1 MTSRLASSE
10 HKANPYPFYE
20 RLRAESPVHRVM
32 LPGRKTA
39 WLVTRY
45 ADAEGVLKDARFAK
59 DRFNVSDGD
68 AAAWMPWM
76 PGFVRPLTRNMLDV
90 DNPDHARLRS
100 IVSKAFTPPRIEQMR
115 NRIETLAD
123 DLLTA
128 AQARQHF
135 DLIRDFARPIPTTII
150 AEMLGVP
157 IEERGRFTTWSSAIV
172 AADSS
177 KWATL
182 RAIPNLWLFIRYLR
196 GLIEARRTDPRDDLL
211 SALIEAEE
219 AGQRLNEDELLAMV
233 FLLLVAGHETTVNLI
248 GNGILQLLRH
258 PDQLAKFQERPEVLA
273 PHVVEEVLRF
283 DPPVQFDG
291 RNCIEQTEVGGV
303 TIAKGEF
310 VMTLIGAANRDPE
323 HFDDPDTF
331 DVTRRERDSA
341 ADRHLAFGF
350 GIHYC
355 LGSPLARIEGEIAL
369 RSFVQRFPNARLL
382 DERPQYRAQITLR
395 GLENLRVGLK

>member
-45 ADAEGVLKDARFAK
+45 ADAESVLKDTRFVK
-59 DRFNVSDGD
+59 DRFNVSDAH

-157 IEERGRFTTWSSAIV
+157 IEDRGRFTTWSSAIV

-219 AGQRLNEDELLAMV
+219 AGQRLNADELLAMV

-248 GNGILQLLRH
+248 GNGAL
-258 PDQLAKFQERPEVLA
+258 K
-273 PHVVEEVLRF
+273 
-283 DPPVQFDG
+283 
-291 RNCIEQTEVGGV
+291 TEVV
-303 TIAKGEF
+303 
-310 VMTLIGAANRDPE
+310 VP
-323 HFDDPDTF
+323 
-331 DVTRRERDSA
+331 
-341 ADRHLAFGF
+341 
-350 GIHYC
+350 
-355 LGSPLARIEGEIAL
+355 
-369 RSFVQRFPNARLL
+369 RLL
-382 DERPQYRAQITLR
+382 AVENVKLEHDAEAGALGDLPGERQRYSALDVIVTDLGARRDLHKRQHPQR
-395 GLENLRVGLK
+395 GPTTVVTPEIDLEPDGHVGRSVGDRRPPGCIRT

>member
-1 MTSRLASSE
+1 
-10 HKANPYPFYE
+10 
-20 RLRAESPVHRVM
+20 
-32 LPGRKTA
+32 
-39 WLVTRY
+39 
-45 ADAEGVLKDARFAK
+45 
-59 DRFNVSDGD
+59 
-68 AAAWMPWM
+68 
-76 PGFVRPLTRNMLDV
+76 
-90 DNPDHARLRS
+90 
-100 IVSKAFTPPRIEQMR
+100 
-115 NRIETLAD
+115 
-123 DLLTA
+123 
-128 AQARQHF
+128 
-135 DLIRDFARPIPTTII
+135 
-150 AEMLGVP
+150 
-157 IEERGRFTTWSSAIV
+157 
-172 AADSS
+172 
-177 KWATL
+177 
-182 RAIPNLWLFIRYLR
+182 
-196 GLIEARRTDPRDDLL
+196 
-211 SALIEAEE
+211 
-219 AGQRLNEDELLAMV
+219 
-233 FLLLVAGHETTVNLI
+233 VNLI

-323 HFDDPDTF
+323 HFEDPDKF
-331 DVTRRERDSA
+331 DVTRGEGDSA

-395 GLENLRVGLK
+395 GLENLRVGLS